1 MKRLMFIILMAIPF
15 VVFGQTSSMGIFGNV
30 VNTEDGTR
38 LELQSRKDDGGGY
51 NLQICC
57 RYYDLGA
64 GQSTDLSITIPS
76 AKVESFKSE
85 LQQIQTKYN
94 EWVKTAKANNVQNV
108 EKDIPVFIA
117 SVSDM
122 YGGSLSYPEKKE
134 IKAVF
139 FVLNSV
145 PHCIIRISISGYNV
159 YQRCEWLLT
168 SKDFPK
174 ILSEIDR
181 TIEHQRNYD
190 SDKRKTEDLFH

>member
-1 MKRLMFIILMAIPF
+1 MTIPF
-15 VVFGQTSSMGIFGNV
+15 VAFGQTPSMGIFGNV

-38 LELQSRKDDGGGY
+38 LELSSRKDDGGGY
-51 NLQICC
+51 NLHICC

-64 GQSTDLSITIPS
+64 GQNTFLAITIPS
-76 AKVESFKSE
+76 SKVESFKSQ
-85 LQQIQTKYN
+85 LKQIQTKYE

-108 EKDIPVFIA
+108 EKDIPVSIT

-122 YGGSLSYPEKKE
+122 DGFSLSYPEKKD

-139 FVLNSV
+139 FVSNFVS
-145 PHCIIRISISGYNV
+145 HCIIRISISGYNV

-190 SDKRKTEDLFH
+190 SDKRKTEELFH